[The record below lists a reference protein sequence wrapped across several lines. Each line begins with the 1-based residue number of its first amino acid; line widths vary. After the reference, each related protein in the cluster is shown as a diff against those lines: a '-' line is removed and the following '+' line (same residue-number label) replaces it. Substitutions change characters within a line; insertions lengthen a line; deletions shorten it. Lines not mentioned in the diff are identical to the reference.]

1 MLRGFQPGAV
11 RSTSYTQLADVPH
24 HADVQALLFDN
35 RERGS
40 QAQYTARI
48 RGKLANP
55 LAADCLLVQT
65 VVRFIMVR

>member
-1 MLRGFQPGAV
+1 M
-11 RSTSYTQLADVPH
+11 
-24 HADVQALLFDN
+24 
-35 RERGS
+35 ERGS